1 MNITKKQLKN
11 IIREQSTAHGQQWT
25 DPTDISGWKAST
37 SLRKKLAFVTDATL
51 KNNPKFLR
59 AFKTQ
64 QITAG
69 KNTFN
74 VLDTTNLWSRS
85 DEAVEQLVV
94 DTLNK
99 GGYDAYWK
107 KNVPITDSTPPQRT
121 TALAKLQYKPDAVYF
136 DEDDK
141 LYVVEVKKTNSKD
154 FSSVPTASN
163 VGYDWYIL
171 IAKNAGY
178 IIPGSRYAAISAS
191 RPEVRSM
198 PKSARVQEFEVE
210 KLRQLQ
216 GAELENELD
225 SIAGRVVGSSTET
238 LRSFIKKILKNRIIG
253 DKSAKLSLPI
263 SIAGHKIRADIKFE
277 HVVKA
282 ETKEKL

>member
-1 MNITKKQLKN
+1 M
-11 IIREQSTAHGQQWT
+11 R
-25 DPTDISGWKAST
+25 
-37 SLRKKLAFVTDATL
+37 
-51 KNNPKFLR
+51 NNPKFLR

-64 QITAG
+64 KVTVG

-74 VLDTTNLWSRS
+74 VLDTTNLWSGS
-85 DEAVEQLVV
+85 DEAVEQIVV
-94 DTLNK
+94 NALNK
-99 GGYDAYWK
+99 VDGIEAYWK
-107 KNVPITDSTPPQRT
+107 KNVPLTKSTPPQRIA
-121 TALAKLQYKPDAVYF
+121 ALAKLQYKPDAVYF

-163 VGYDWYIL
+163 VGYDWYVL
-171 IAKNAGY
+171 VAKNAGY

-198 PKSARVQEFEVE
+198 PKAARVREFEIE

-225 SIAGRVVGSSTET
+225 SITSRVVGSSTET

-253 DKSAKLSLPI
+253 DKKR
-263 SIAGHKIRADIKFE
+263 KIIVTHE
-277 HVVKA
+277 HRR
-282 ETKEKL
+282 T